1 MKMFDIMQT
10 IFNFFSILYIHRFII
25 AFFDNAEKR
34 KSKWLTSLYLVYP
47 ILTSIVYLRF
57 NYPILNLLVNLI
69 SLFVISLQYRADIG
83 QRIIGVGL
91 TYFCMI
97 ITESICVVITNY
109 LGVSVFK
116 TGTYRNIVGLV
127 TFNLLIFAV
136 SLIICNLKNMKKSIE
151 IPKSLWLAILGIP
164 TFSIVAILTVL
175 HNSKLNQYQATI
187 IIAVFLM
194 INGFVFYL
202 YDALVS
208 SYNAKLLSVL
218 LAEEKECY
226 YNQCQ
231 FMQQSEYEM
240 SSFRH
245 DVRNQLDMIYELLK
259 VNSTDSIKDC
269 VEKMEQKIN
278 TTNTFSKTGH
288 IALDSILNLKLSQV
302 NQKGIAV
309 VCESDIPKD
318 LKLDSSDLMVILG
331 NLLDN
336 AIAAAEKVEN
346 DSFINVQ
353 VSYEKGMLF
362 IAIENAYCEKIIEE
376 HGRLFTTK
384 KNKEQHGYGISNVKK
399 ILESYNGIIDF
410 NHTKDVFR
418 VDTALYCK
426 PSEA

>member
-10 IFNFFSILYIHRFII
+10 IFNFFSILYIHRFMI

-47 ILTSIVYLRF
+47 ILTSIVYLGF
-57 NYPILNLLVNLI
+57 NYPILNLLINLI
-69 SLFVISLQYRADIG
+69 SLFVISLQYRASIG
-83 QRIIGVGL
+83 QRIISVGL

-97 ITESICVVITNY
+97 IIESICAVATSY
-109 LGVSVFK
+109 LGASAFK
-116 TGTYRNIVGLV
+116 TGTYRNIAGLMMCNMLV
-127 TFNLLIFAV
+127 FAV
-136 SLIICNLKNMKKSIE
+136 SLVVYNFKNMKKSIA
-151 IPKSLWLAILGIP
+151 IPKSLWLAIACIP
-164 TFSIVAILTVL
+164 ILSVAATLVIL
-175 HNSKLNQYQATI
+175 HNNVDQAQSI
-187 IIAVFLM
+187 IIITVFLF
-194 INGFVFYL
+194 INGFTFYL

-208 SYNAKLLSVL
+208 SYNAKLQSVL

-259 VNSTDSIKDC
+259 VNSTDNIKDC

-288 IALDSILNLKLSQV
+288 IALDSILNLKLSQA
-302 NQKGIAV
+302 NQNGITV
-309 VCESDIPKD
+309 ICESDIPKD
-318 LKLDSSDLMVILG
+318 LQLDASDLMVILG

-336 AIAAAEKVEN
+336 AITAAEKVEN
-346 DSFINVQ
+346 DSFIKVQ

-399 ILESYNGIIDF
+399 ILESYHGIIDF